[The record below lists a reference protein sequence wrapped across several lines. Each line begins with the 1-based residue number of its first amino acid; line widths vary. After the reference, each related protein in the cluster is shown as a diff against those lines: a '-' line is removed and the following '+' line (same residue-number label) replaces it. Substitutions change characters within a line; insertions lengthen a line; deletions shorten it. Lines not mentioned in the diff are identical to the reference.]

1 MTQLLDTNVL
11 VRHVSGSPVEQAR
24 AATGFLKAADRGAL
38 LLTDVH
44 VAEFVWVL
52 QSSLYKAD
60 RQTIR
65 AALEAILA
73 LPAIAVANPGLLHDA
88 IDIYAQRSMNWT
100 GAYLIASA
108 RAIKATEVVSF
119 DQFDAKLSGLGMR
132 RVEPPRTFSG

>member
-1 MTQLLDTNVL
+1 VTRLLDTNVL

-24 AATGFLKAADRGAL
+24 AATGFLKSADPGDL

-73 LPAIAVANPGLLHDA
+73 LPAITVANPGLLHDA
-88 IDIYAQRSMNWT
+88 IDMYAQRSMNWT
-100 GAYLIASA
+100 DAYLIAAA

-119 DQFDAKLSGLGMR
+119 DQFDAAMPSITT
-132 RVEPPRTFSG
+132 P